1 MSNPPI
7 RTGNKSRLNKA
18 RSKGHNFIQTAVG
31 WLFLPVTWL
40 FSICSAILKHLLESG
55 YVIFGSFLM
64 LASAYVCTENYFLF
78 FGRKSLF
85 SGILN
90 IFNFWTFLTI
100 AIALLLF
107 GLVEFIQGKGLEA
120 AQSAKA
126 NKDIVGATHDRSAI
140 ALGVAATVLEGLSLI
155 YGMWQRGGLT
165 LWTLVLSAIGLFGFK
180 IGLNWIGKGEK

>member
-1 MSNPPI
+1 MSNPTI
-7 RTGNKSRLNKA
+7 RAGGKNRLNKA

-31 WLFLPVTWL
+31 WLFLPITWL
-40 FSICSAILKHLLESG
+40 FSFCSAILKHLLESG

-100 AIALLLF
+100 LIALLLF
-107 GLVEFIQGKGLEA
+107 GLVEFIQINGLEA
-120 AQSAKA
+120 AQAAKA
-126 NKDIVGATHDRSAI
+126 NKDVVGVSHDRSAI

-155 YGMWQRGGLT
+155 YGMWQRGGLS
-165 LWTLVLSAIGLFGFK
+165 LWTLVLSAIGIAGFK
-180 IGLNWIGKGEK
+180 VGLNWINRGEK